1 MNKGASSMSNLASKK
16 EIKDENSNQIIPYRE
31 YLLRVLFTSF
41 YPAVKLGLDL
51 NYPLDTIKDMMT
63 LALWKEAKAKHNTI
77 NLISLIFGKS
87 TRTLKS
93 LSARYNRGR
102 FFEQSETNLC
112 RQIEDLLHQRPMTA
126 EELSDRLPQYN
137 EFDGTMLAIK
147 MLLRSGRITEELH
160 EGKLCYIPIDR
171 HHNLYSQ
178 DWEIRIDA
186 LSEHLE
192 AISETL
198 RLRFLEDHPSDEAA
212 ARTFTFKADQ
222 KDIEQ
227 FRDELFDFIRQKY
240 RVLEDQAIQKQM
252 EQTQKNQYV
261 DSNENPQQDVVH
273 QSSVSIPHIDL
284 TSSSCASTQQE
295 FDIKT
300 FSLYLG
306 ITPTPHKD

>member
-1 MNKGASSMSNLASKK
+1 MSNLASKK
-16 EIKDENSNQIIPYRE
+16 AVEKQPESNTIPYRE
-31 YLLRVLFTSF
+31 YMLRVLFTSF

-63 LALWKEAKAKHNTI
+63 LALWKEAKAKHSTI

-126 EELSDRLPQYN
+126 EELSDRLPHYN

-147 MLLRSGRITEELH
+147 MLLRSGRITEEVY

-178 DWEIRIDA
+178 DWETRIDA

-198 RLRFLEDHPSDEAA
+198 RLRFLEENPSKLSA
-212 ARTFTFKADQ
+212 ARTFTFKARSE
-222 KDIEQ
+222 DIEE
-227 FRDELFDFIRQKY
+227 FREDIFEFIRCKY
-240 RVLEDQAIQKQM
+240 RQLEDKVS
-252 EQTQKNQYV
+252 EQELDEISHNINDGSFHPTV
-261 DSNENPQQDVVH
+261 RTDLDSTTLDCDKTLDVR
-273 QSSVSIPHIDL
+273 
-284 TSSSCASTQQE
+284 
-295 FDIKT
+295 T

-306 ITPTPHKD
+306 VTPTPHKESKS

>member
-1 MNKGASSMSNLASKK
+1 MSNLASKK
-16 EIKDENSNQIIPYRE
+16 NVEDQPESNTIPYRE
-31 YLLRVLFTSF
+31 YMLRVLFTSF

-63 LALWKEAKAKHNTI
+63 LALWKEAKAKHSTI

-126 EELSDRLPQYN
+126 EELSDRLPHYN

-147 MLLRSGRITEELH
+147 MLLRSGRITEEIH
-160 EGKLCYIPIDR
+160 EGRLCYIPIDR

-178 DWEIRIDA
+178 DWEVRIDA

-198 RLRFLEDHPSDEAA
+198 RLRFLEENPSELSA
-212 ARTFTFKADQ
+212 ARTFTFKANSE
-222 KDIEQ
+222 DIEE
-227 FRDELFDFIRQKY
+227 FREEVFEFIRRKY
-240 RVLEDQAIQKQM
+240 RKLEDKANLVELDNKSHNVNNESSQSTAHS
-252 EQTQKNQYV
+252 NL
-261 DSNENPQQDVVH
+261 DSISPKSDKK
-273 QSSVSIPHIDL
+273 L
-284 TSSSCASTQQE
+284 
-295 FDIKT
+295 DIKT

-306 ITPTPHKD
+306 VTPIPHKESKS